1 MRRSSRLLVAL
12 VCALLVLTA
21 CGLPRERGDA
31 PPSTVPVDAG
41 EVDAVLARYEKV
53 RDTAAELLDPK
64 PLSTVES
71 GAVLA
76 IDTGSFEVAQRLARA
91 VGGDSAS
98 NDVVRLAT
106 PRFTAYPLWFMVE
119 VQDRA
124 AEVNR
129 VQIFERASAVDP
141 WFLVASPETLLTT
154 QLPDLRERDGVQ
166 LVVPPDSATGMSM
179 SPQEA
184 ADRYAAVLADP
195 ASPAASSLEQDDFI
209 EQMRAAAERN
219 ASLED
224 VSFTQTWSAQ
234 EVRHVLRTAD
244 GGALVFATLERVDS
258 YEVGEGVRVT
268 WPDDSPQKALL
279 ESGLSSSGSLRYL
292 HQVLVSIP
300 GGSGK
305 PRVIGQYGGVVEAQG
320 P

>member
-12 VCALLVLTA
+12 VCALLVLAA

>member
-1 MRRSSRLLVAL
+1 MKRSSRLLAAL
-12 VCALLVLTA
+12 LCALLVLAA

-31 PPSTVPVDAG
+31 RPSTVPVDAA

-76 IDTGSFEVAQRLARA
+76 IDTGTFEVAQRLARA

-98 NDVVRLAT
+98 DDVVRLAT

-179 SPQEA
+179 SPQDA

-305 PRVIGQYGGVVEAQG
+305 PRVIGQYGGVVEAEG

>member
-1 MRRSSRLLVAL
+1 MRWSSRLLVAL
-12 VCALLVLTA
+12 VCALLVLAA

-166 LVVPPDSATGMSM
+166 LVVPPDSDTGMSM

>member
-1 MRRSSRLLVAL
+1 MKRSSRLLVAL
-12 VCALLVLTA
+12 LCALLVLAA

-31 PPSTVPVDAG
+31 PPSTVPVDAA

-76 IDTGSFEVAQRLARA
+76 IDTGTFEVAQRLARA

-98 NDVVRLAT
+98 DDVVRLAT

-179 SPQEA
+179 SPQDA

-195 ASPAASSLEQDDFI
+195 ASPAASSLEKDDFI

-305 PRVIGQYGGVVEAQG
+305 PRIIGQYGGVVEAEG

>member
-1 MRRSSRLLVAL
+1 MRRSSRLLAAL
-12 VCALLVLTA
+12 VCALLVLAA

-31 PPSTVPVDAG
+31 PPSTVPVDAA

>member
-1 MRRSSRLLVAL
+1 MKRSSRLLVAL
-12 VCALLVLTA
+12 LCALLVLAA

-31 PPSTVPVDAG
+31 RPSTVPVDAA

-76 IDTGSFEVAQRLARA
+76 IDTGTFEVAQRLARA

-98 NDVVRLAT
+98 DDVVRLAT

-179 SPQEA
+179 SPQDA

-195 ASPAASSLEQDDFI
+195 ASPAASSLEKDDFI

-305 PRVIGQYGGVVEAQG
+305 PRIIGQYGGVVEAEG

>member
-1 MRRSSRLLVAL
+1 MRRSSRLLAVL
-12 VCALLVLTA
+12 VCALLVLAA

>member
-12 VCALLVLTA
+12 VCALLVLAA

-179 SPQEA
+179 SPQDA

-305 PRVIGQYGGVVEAQG
+305 PRVIGQYGGVVEAEG

>member
-12 VCALLVLTA
+12 VCALLVLAA

-166 LVVPPDSATGMSM
+166 LVVPPDSDTGMSM

>member
-1 MRRSSRLLVAL
+1 MRRSSRLLAAL
-12 VCALLVLTA
+12 VCALLVLAA

-31 PPSTVPVDAG
+31 PPSTVPVDAA

-154 QLPDLRERDGVQ
+154 PLPDLRERDGVQ

-179 SPQEA
+179 SPQDA

>member
-12 VCALLVLTA
+12 VCALLVLAA

-76 IDTGSFEVAQRLARA
+76 IDTGTFEVAQRLARA

>member
-1 MRRSSRLLVAL
+1 MRRPSGLLAV
-12 VCALLVLTA
+12 LLLLAA
-21 CGLPRERGDA
+21 CGLPRERDDA
-31 PPSTVPVDAG
+31 PPSTVPVDAAD
-41 EVDAVLARYEKV
+41 VDAVLARYEKV

-91 VGGDSAS
+91 VGGEAASA
-98 NDVVRLAT
+98 DVTRLAT
-106 PRFTAYPLWFMVE
+106 PRFTTYPLWFMVE
-119 VQDRA
+119 VRDRA
-124 AEVNR
+124 ADVNR

-154 QLPDLRERDGVQ
+154 QLPDLRERDGVP
-166 LVVPPDSATGMSM
+166 LVVPPGDEAGMSM
-179 SPQEA
+179 SPQDA

-195 ASPAASSLEQDDFI
+195 ASPAAASIEQDDFI

-219 ASLED
+219 ASLEG
-224 VSFTQTWSAQ
+224 VSFAQTWSAR

-305 PRVIGQYGGVVEAQG
+305 PRVIGQYGGVVEAEG

>member
-12 VCALLVLTA
+12 VCALLVLAA

-31 PPSTVPVDAG
+31 PPSTVPVDAA

>member
-1 MRRSSRLLVAL
+1 MRRSSRLLATVL
-12 VCALLVLTA
+12 CVLLVLAA

-31 PPSTVPVDAG
+31 PPSTVPVDAA
-41 EVDAVLARYEKV
+41 EVDSVLARYEKV
-53 RDTAAELLDPK
+53 RETAAELLDPK

-98 NDVVRLAT
+98 DDVVRLAT

-119 VQDRA
+119 VRDRA

-166 LVVPPDSATGMSM
+166 LVVPPDSATGMAM

-209 EQMRAAAERN
+209 EQMRSAAERN

-224 VSFTQTWSAQ
+224 VSFSQTWSAQ
-234 EVRHVLRTAD
+234 EVRHVLRTSD

-258 YEVGEGVRVT
+258 YEVAEGVRVT

-305 PRVIGQYGGVVEAQG
+305 PRVIGQYGGVVEAEG

>member
-1 MRRSSRLLVAL
+1 MSPAARLLTLLLCAAL
-12 VCALLVLTA
+12 ALTA
-21 CGLPRERGDA
+21 CGLPRERDDGPA
-31 PPSTVPVDAG
+31 STVPIDTG
-41 EVDAVLARYEKV
+41 EVDTVLSRYERV

-76 IDTGSFEVAQRLARA
+76 IDTGSFAVAQKLARA
-91 VGGDSAS
+91 VGAESS
-98 NDVVRLAT
+98 SDVVGLAT
-106 PRFTAYPLWFMVE
+106 PRFTTYPLWFMVQ
-119 VQDRA
+119 VRDRA

-129 VQIFERASAVDP
+129 VQIFERTSAVDP
-141 WFLVASPETLLTT
+141 WFLVASPETVLTT
-154 QLPDLRERDGVQ
+154 PLPELRERDGAA
-166 LVVPPDSATGMSM
+166 LVVPPDSGTGMAM

-184 ADRYAAVLADP
+184 ADRYAAVLEDP
-195 ASPAASSLEQDDFI
+195 AAPEAASIVQDDFI
-209 EQMRAAAERN
+209 EQMRAAAEQN
-219 ASLED
+219 AALDD
-224 VSFTQTWSAQ
+224 VTFSQTWAAQ

-244 GGALVFATLERVDS
+244 GGALAFATLERVDS

-300 GGSGK
+300 GGSER
-305 PRVIGQYGGVVEAQG
+305 PRVIGQYGGVVEAEG

>member
-1 MRRSSRLLVAL
+1 MRRSSRLLAVL
-12 VCALLVLTA
+12 VCALLVLAA

-31 PPSTVPVDAG
+31 PPSTVPVDAA

-91 VGGDSAS
+91 VGGDVAS